1 MWVRVPPLLFVIEE
15 YLTWEDEIRLTSIE
29 LLNYMY
35 EHSNPIE
42 HLIEF
47 AWANGADRF
56 IVNNAKDELKRLRQE
71 IESYRTSFE
80 KPTAWARTNDRND
93 LFDLRLQNNPYVDQ
107 NTVVPLYRKPKND

>member
-1 MWVRVPPLLFVIEE
+1 
-15 YLTWEDEIRLTSIE
+15 
-29 LLNYMY
+29 MY
-35 EHSNPIE
+35 ENSNPIE